1 VPSDI
6 LEQAHFN
13 YEKKR
18 ESDFEMIIPTQFQP
32 NRLSV
37 FKIIKV
43 GDAEK
48 DKIEQE
54 LEAKKDA
61 LETSLVQGGG
71 NKTELKVLGIGPAND
86 VLF

>member
-1 VPSDI
+1 
-6 LEQAHFN
+6 
-13 YEKKR
+13 
-18 ESDFEMIIPTQFQP
+18 MIIPTQFQP

-48 DKIEQE
+48 EKIEQE
-54 LEAKKDA
+54 IEAKKDA